1 MFGVEFLKNGSEIK
15 KSPRWRKLYCN
26 KLQNDTPY
34 DPVEVLPKA
43 VGGGANRFL
52 RFLQS
57 SRCITRGSVDQE
69 RDQSRGQSKDQSSEL
84 KYAFAQ
90 LQI

>member
-1 MFGVEFLKNGSEIK
+1 MFGVEFLKNGTEIK

-34 DPVEVLPKA
+34 DPVEVLSKA

-57 SRCITRGSVDQE
+57 SRCITRGSVGLVGVE
-69 RDQSRGQSKDQSSEL
+69 WRRIRKFPYV
-84 KYAFAQ
+84 KA
-90 LQI
+90 

>member
-1 MFGVEFLKNGSEIK
+1 MFGVEFLKNGTEIK

-34 DPVEVLPKA
+34 DPVEVLSKA

-57 SRCITRGSVDQE
+57 SRCITLGSVIE
-69 RDQSRGQSKDQSSEL
+69 NGFFR
-84 KYAFAQ
+84 F
-90 LQI
+90 